1 MRVAGLDVGE
11 RTIGVAVSDPLGLT
25 AQGIGVVRRTRLAAD
40 LAELGRLLAPY
51 GITALVVG
59 LPRNMDGSVGP
70 QAERVRSFA
79 EIAARSLAVPLC
91 YWDERLSTREA
102 ERTLIAADLSRRR
115 RRQVVDKVAAVV
127 ILQGYLDRKR
137 SQDQQA

>member
-1 MRVAGLDVGE
+1 MAGLDVGE